1 MVSVQII
8 QSSLEEIVKWC
19 NRNCLTIH
27 PDKTEVMLLTR
38 INFIGSLRPITLGD
52 SVINFVNHSH
62 SLGFNID
69 NQLNWGHHIKDLATC
84 MAKKVKQL
92 QRFKSLPSPILESIY
107 YKGILP
113 SVTYGI
119 SVWGNCSVAKLAHLE
134 KIHLSAAKLIF
145 KLPEIPG
152 SLTGLPSSW
161 KPISYLYKLKILCL
175 THKIFDGVCP
185 EKSYF

>member
-1 MVSVQII
+1 
-8 QSSLEEIVKWC
+8 
-19 NRNCLTIH
+19 
-27 PDKTEVMLLTR
+27 
-38 INFIGSLRPITLGD
+38 
-52 SVINFVNHSH
+52 
-62 SLGFNID
+62 
-69 NQLNWGHHIKDLATC
+69 

-92 QRFKSLPSPILESIY
+92 RRFKSLPSPILESIS

-113 SVTYGI
+113 IVTYGI

-175 THKIFDGVCP
+175 THKIFYGVCP
-185 EKSYF
+185 EKISSIINKSPIFRNMRDNLKLTMESPNTNTGRQSFRHRSAIAWNNIPPVG